1 MIPASLLCPTK
12 SLGSCNYDKW
22 IREALGNKEGYSS
35 ADEYYELKESVSPS
49 VDKLRERIANYNL
62 PYLALP
68 SSTSEDVVL
77 DVFVN
82 MNTNGKPLSAV

>member
-1 MIPASLLCPTK
+1 MTAQTMQPHSLC
-12 SLGSCNYDKW
+12 
-22 IREALGNKEGYSS
+22 IAI
-35 ADEYYELKESVSPS
+35 A
-49 VDKLRERIANYNL
+49 DKLRERIANYNL

-82 MNTNGKPLSAV
+82 MNTNGKPLSQYDIIAAQLESKLEG